1 MSTRAALEGER
12 KHVTVLFCDLAGST
26 GLAERLG
33 PESMHLVL
41 GRFFDLALEEIHRYE
56 GTVNQ
61 FLGDG
66 FMALFGAPVAREDH
80 ARRAVLAAL
89 GVQRAIRARR
99 AELGLPPGENF
110 AVRIGINTG
119 EVVVGKIGD
128 NLRADYT
135 AVGDTTNVAGRL
147 EQLAEP
153 GTILISRPTAELVE
167 GYVELELLGPLPV
180 RGRADPVTAYRVRGP
195 GARRSRLEKPAGG
208 PLGAFVGRD
217 RELAR
222 LCDLLDLAVAGR
234 GQVVGIAGDPGV
246 GKSRLVREFRRRLAG
261 RTLTW
266 LDGHCVSYGQ
276 AMPYLP
282 ILDVIRQNCG
292 IAETDDP
299 GAIAAKLRDGLIEI
313 GLDPGE
319 ELAYLLHLLG
329 LAEGAVALAQQ
340 SPEAIKAR
348 TFELLTRMI
357 LAGSRRR
364 PMVILVEDLHWADT
378 ISEEYAAALADQVAG
393 ARVLVVL
400 TYRRDEASRLPATVL
415 ARPHASEIPL
425 TELTPAESRVVL
437 RSVRE
442 DLPEPVARE
451 ILDRASGNP
460 LFLEELGRAA
470 ADAAGAD
477 GTVPATLQDVLAARI
492 DRLADTPRRLLQ
504 TASALGRA
512 TSARLL
518 GAVWAEPA
526 ELGEGLAELVRLDF
540 LCEQPMSGERTFAFR
555 HPLVQEVA
563 YATLLGDRRRAIH
576 GAVGRALETLY
587 AGRTHEVVE
596 LLAHHFG
603 RSGEDERAVDYA
615 VLAADKA
622 QRRWANAE
630 ALARFDEALVRLA
643 RMPESA
649 PNRLRRIDAVL
660 QQAEVRFALGRHAEH
675 IEALHG
681 IRELVDDAGDARRRA
696 AWHYWTGFLGS
707 LTGAPPSAAIASCR
721 VAARIA
727 DAEGLED
734 LRAFAECCL
743 AQAHSVAGDLA
754 AAVGA
759 GERALAT
766 FEARGNVWWSCRAL
780 WLLSAAANAMGDWA
794 RSLDHCRRALD
805 HGAAVNDLRLRVS
818 ALLRLASTHIQ
829 RGDAAAGMAACDAA
843 VALSPIPFDAA
854 ALTAIRGYGLVKL
867 GETATGVGELTQA
880 RAWYERSHLRY
891 THALFGL
898 WLGDGYIRLGERD
911 RAREV
916 LEDVR
921 RVSRDLGYRH
931 FEGVACRLLAEMPG
945 PDGASH
951 LAAAFRLLEAVGARN
966 ELARALVLRA
976 GRSRAAGEA
985 AAARRDLRHAL
996 ALFEA
1001 LGTRSEPERVRAT
1014 LAELDSFPAV

>member
-1 MSTRAALEGER
+1 MSTRTALEGER

-33 PESMHLVL
+33 PEGMHLVL
-41 GRFFDLALEEIHRYE
+41 GRFFDLALEEVRRYE
-56 GTVNQ
+56 GLVNQ

-89 GVQRAIRARR
+89 GIQRAIRARR
-99 AELGLPPGENF
+99 SELGLPPGESF
-110 AVRIGINTG
+110 AVRIGVNTG
-119 EVVVGKIGD
+119 EVVVGTIGD

-153 GTILISRPTAELVE
+153 GTILISRSTAELVD

-180 RGRADPVTAYRVRGP
+180 RGRVDPVTAYRVRGP
-195 GARRSRLEKPAGG
+195 GSRRSRLEKPAGG
-208 PLGAFVGRD
+208 SLGAFVGRD

-222 LCDLLDLAVAGR
+222 LWELSDEAVAGKGR
-234 GQVVGIAGDPGV
+234 VIGIAGEPGV

-261 RTLTW
+261 RALTW
-266 LDGHCVSYGQ
+266 LDGHCAPYGQ

-282 ILDVIRQNCG
+282 VLDIIRQNCG
-292 IAETDDP
+292 IGETDEP
-299 GAIAAKLRDGLIEI
+299 GAIAAKLRDGLVEI

-319 ELAYLLHLLG
+319 ELAYLLHLFG
-329 LAEGAVALAQQ
+329 LTEGTVALAQQ

-348 TFELLTRMI
+348 TFELLSRMI

-364 PMVILVEDLHWADT
+364 PIVILVEDLHWADRT
-378 ISEEYAAALADQVAG
+378 SEEYAASLVDQVAG
-393 ARVLVVL
+393 ARVLVVF
-400 TYRRDEASRLPATVL
+400 TYRCEGASRVPASLL
-415 ARPHASEIPL
+415 ARPHASEITL
-425 TELTPAESRVVL
+425 SELSPAESRVVL

-442 DLPEPVARE
+442 DLPEALARE

-470 ADAAGAD
+470 AVESEGPDS
-477 GTVPATLQDVLAARI
+477 VPATLQTVLAARI
-492 DRLADTPRRLLQ
+492 DRLAETPRRLLQ
-504 TASALGRA
+504 TASVLGRA
-512 TSARLL
+512 SSARLL
-518 GAVWAEPA
+518 GAVWPEPA
-526 ELGEGLAELVRLDF
+526 TLAEALAELVRLEF
-540 LCEQPMSGERTFAFR
+540 LHEQPLSGERAYAFR

-563 YATLLGDRRRAIH
+563 YATLLGERRRAVH
-576 GAVGRALETLY
+576 AAVGRALETLY
-587 AGRTHEVVE
+587 ADRTHEVVE

-603 RSGEDERAVDYA
+603 RSGDDERAVDYA

-630 ALARFDEALVRLA
+630 ALARFDEALWRLT
-643 RMPESA
+643 RMPDSA

-681 IRELVDDAGDARRRA
+681 IRALVEEAGDARRRA

-707 LTGAPPSAAIASCR
+707 LTGAPPAASIASCR
-721 VAARIA
+721 EAARIA
-727 DAEGLED
+727 DAAGLED

-754 AAVGA
+754 GAVAA

-766 FEARGNVWWSCRAL
+766 FEARGNIWWSCRAL

-829 RGDAAAGMAACDAA
+829 RGDAAAGIAACDAA
-843 VALSPIPFDAA
+843 LALSPIPFDAA
-854 ALTAIRGYGLVKL
+854 ALKAIRGYGLVKL
-867 GETATGVGELTQA
+867 GDMAEGVAELEGA

-898 WLGDGYIRLGERD
+898 WLGDGYVRLGEPG

-916 LEDVR
+916 LDGVR
-921 RVSRDLGYRH
+921 LLSRDLGYRH
-931 FEGVACRLLAEMPG
+931 FEGVACRLLAELPG
-945 PDGASH
+945 PEGASC

-976 GRSRAAGEA
+976 GRSRAAGES

-1001 LGTRSEPERVRAT
+1001 LGTRTEPERVRAA
-1014 LAELDSFPAV
+1014 LAELDSFPSV